1 MSKLSRLLLS
11 ATVILL
17 FTVVW
22 VRPSYAAGRA
32 ECRSVPSKILG
43 HDVPFCV
50 LLPPSYDSDA
60 TQRYPVLYFLH
71 GLGENEQ
78 ILLNS
83 GGLLMVQDLRDQKQ
97 IGDFLIVT
105 PSAGRS
111 FYINSSDGKVK
122 YEDFFIREFIP
133 YIESHYRIRA
143 GRRTRGIAGISMG
156 GYGALRLAFRYPQM
170 FRAVSVN
177 SAALVEKLPNVKLTD
192 SQETT
197 LSRVLGSSF
206 GSPFDAVFWQR
217 ENPFT
222 LVKNGPHPTGLRI
235 YFDCGTE
242 DEYGF
247 NVGAQAFH
255 DLLDSHKIPSEF
267 HLYPGGHDWTYFA
280 QHFPA
285 SLEFQSHAFESAAT
299 AK

>member
-1 MSKLSRLLLS
+1 MSKLFRILLS
-11 ATVILL
+11 TALAFL
-17 FTVVW
+17 FCTAW
-22 VRPSYAAGRA
+22 APPSHAAGRA

-43 HDVPFCV
+43 RDIPFCV

-78 ILLNS
+78 VLLNS
-83 GGLLMVQDLRDQKQ
+83 GGLLLVQDLRDQKQ

-133 YIESHYRIRA
+133 YIESHYRIRV

-156 GYGALRLAFRYPQM
+156 GYGALRFAFRYPQM
-170 FRAVSVN
+170 FGAVSVN

-197 LSRVLGSSF
+197 LSRVLGASF

-222 LVKNGPHPTGLRI
+222 LVKR
-235 YFDCGTE
+235 
-242 DEYGF
+242 
-247 NVGAQAFH
+247 
-255 DLLDSHKIPSEF
+255 
-267 HLYPGGHDWTYFA
+267 
-280 QHFPA
+280 
-285 SLEFQSHAFESAAT
+285 
-299 AK
+299 